1 LGYATKAENIK
12 IVGMK
17 YDLTEIWSFSKHNTS
32 HQKTKYQPATDILRV
47 PQFYRFYRYQ
57 MDITRISAT

>member
-32 HQKTKYQPATDILRV
+32 HQKIKYQPATDILRIHV
-47 PQFYRFYRYQ
+47 
-57 MDITRISAT
+57 I